1 MCYQFLFRK
10 RKQDTPNESR
20 STKAIKN
27 QRPINAYFD
36 LENRTPSRRNNENNG
51 VSVRQSTF
59 ITTFYS
65 NFHFQNFIFSEIYW
79 AMICRMMAVWLLSNR
94 VITRRAQTE
103 KDELDRAQLLVT
115 RTLKQIW
122 PALNWNASNRDR
134 FVIPQLE
141 NSRKNKRW

>member
-59 ITTFYS
+59 ITTFNS

-79 AMICRMMAVWLLSNR
+79 AMICRMMAV
-94 VITRRAQTE
+94 
-103 KDELDRAQLLVT
+103 
-115 RTLKQIW
+115 
-122 PALNWNASNRDR
+122 
-134 FVIPQLE
+134 
-141 NSRKNKRW
+141 